1 MSQFELQNIPEIYFK
16 DNFLTLGLPTN
27 NMLFPDKPMYM
38 KDGTWNYEPDYSTLN
53 EWIAFNYRASKP
65 KTIGQDGTTVG
76 RVRQQGYFIVYSYSR
91 KKKIAQ
97 QNADIVFDFFSGVD
111 LDDDIRVDLGDYVR
125 DGNLDNGFYEYKLE
139 FKVTQYS

>member
-38 KDGTWNYEPDYSTLN
+38 KDGTWNYEPDYAKIN
-53 EWIAFNYRASKP
+53 EWIGFNFASVDT

-76 RVRQQGYFIVYSYSR
+76 RVSRVGHFIVYSYSR
-91 KKKIAQ
+91 KKKIAVK
-97 QNADIVFDFFSGVD
+97 NADTVHNFFSGVN
-111 LDDDIRVDLGDYVR
+111 LDEDIRVDVGKYSDAI
-125 DGNLDNGFYEYKLE
+125 DLDNGFYELKLT